1 METGFSSLGLSV
13 TAEGAETAEQ
23 LRVVR
28 ELGAD
33 HVQGYLLGRPGDVRT
48 LAAAF
53 ASWTPV

>member
-1 METGFSSLGLSV
+1 MAKSLGLSV
-13 TAEGAETAEQ
+13 TAEGVETAEQ

-33 HVQGYLLGRPGDVRT
+33 RAQGYFLGRPGDVQT
-48 LAAAF
+48 LTAAF